1 MLRDDS
7 FILLEGVNASKMYLQ
22 CEYNISIIF
31 KVSDILLFG
40 VGDNSRSKILL
51 RKEEMMR
58 S

>member
-7 FILLEGVNASKMYLQ
+7 FILLEGVNASKMYLK